1 MMVDVFIIALIL
13 SLITGN
19 IKNILKYNYRGLYL
33 FAVPFFLQFLPWKEI
48 TVPVSFFMLFLFFV
62 WNRNL
67 PGFKLMAAGAVLNGF
82 TMSVNGGKMP
92 VWEPTLRLLNLG
104 LDFKHSVFTEFPG
117 KRYWQITSPFIF
129 RGEEGL

>member
-1 MMVDVFIIALIL
+1 
-13 SLITGN
+13 
-19 IKNILKYNYRGLYL
+19 
-33 FAVPFFLQFLPWKEI
+33 
-48 TVPVSFFMLFLFFV
+48 MLFLFFV